1 MPPEKKDHVLAS
13 RCTSVTVPELEE
25 SKAAVLCTLASTHS
39 RRSYKHA
46 IERFIH
52 WYCSEPRLGFNRSVV
67 VRYRAF
73 LEGLTLS
80 AATVNLHLSAIR
92 RLADEAAESGWLSPE
107 LAIGIRRVKGVK
119 RLGRRIGNWLTG
131 HQAQDLLNAIS
142 QRTLRGRRDAAMI
155 GLLLGC
161 GLRRSETVNLRLDQ
175 LQSRQNHWVI
185 VDMLGKGGRLRT
197 VPVPTWCKSLID
209 AWPRGSR
216 VTEGK
221 VFRRVSKNGT
231 RQDDGVKTD
240 VVWYAVKR
248 YAKRI
253 GLDHLAPHDLRRT
266 CARLCHEAGGELE
279 QIQFLLGHASVQT
292 TERYIGCKQNLKEAV
307 NDRFHISLGRHAKLK
322 TKEGPR

>member
-1 MPPEKKDHVLAS
+1 MPSQKKTRLLAS
-13 RCTSVTVPELEE
+13 RCAGVTVPELEQ
-25 SKAAVLCTLASTHS
+25 SKASVLSTLASAHS

-46 IERFIH
+46 IEKFIA

-67 VRYRAF
+67 LRYGAF
-73 LEGLTLS
+73 PEGLTLS
-80 AATVNLHLSAIR
+80 AATINLHLSAIR

-119 RLGRRIGNWLTG
+119 RLGRRIGNWLTV
-131 HQAQDLLNAIS
+131 HQAQDLVNAIS

-155 GLLLGC
+155 GLPLGC

-197 VPVPTWCKSLID
+197 VPVPFWCKSSID
-209 AWPRGSR
+209 AWLRGSR
-216 VTEGK
+216 VKEGK
-221 VFRRVSKNGT
+221 VFRRVSKKGT

-307 NDRFHISLGRHAKLK
+307 NDRFQISLGRHAKLK